1 MTYTKPRKK
10 DTNDFVKVLRAEWI
24 LFLTTRGSMIG
35 MAVALILNMLFG
47 LVITVA
53 GSNGG
58 GYAAFLVGPDGKA
71 VTDKFYFV
79 HRPMTG
85 DGGITVRVTSLTG
98 VITYPPPNH
107 DRIVPGVV
115 PWAKAGIII
124 KDSTRPGSAYAAMM
138 VTGSRGVRMQF
149 NFVHD
154 LSGHMDGVSTESP
167 RWLRLTRKDDAI
179 TGFESN
185 DGTQWTKVGT
195 AHLAGLPSA
204 AEIGLFVTSPSDV
217 TVSEGKGRFTNAT
230 AVFDHLELQGTVPGD
245 EWDHDH
251 IGIDST
257 AGPESGRPGV
267 PASGVKESG
276 DIFTVTGSGDIAP
289 LGTEGGWPIERPLI
303 GVIAGMI
310 ATIVVADR
318 FLTSEYGRSTIRTTK
333 PAAPC
338 RHRALAAKAIV
349 VGTVNFVTGLASA
362 IVVLQMSRQILLSNG
377 VHILPV
383 TVLTELRVIF
393 GTAALLAV
401 TAIFTLA
408 LASLFR
414 RCFAAVITSIAALVL
429 CYLLANFLPL
439 SMSEWLLRV
448 TPAAGFAIQQSIP
461 EYPQVIGF
469 YVPQLGYYPLKPW
482 TGFSV
487 LCGYTAIALGLAVF
501 RLHRKPPY

>member
-1 MTYTKPRKK
+1 MTYTSTQKK
-10 DTNDFVKVLRAEWI
+10 ETDDFVKILRAEWI
-24 LFLTTRGSMIG
+24 KFLTSRFLIFG
-35 MAVALILNMLFG
+35 MAVALILIILFG
-47 LVITVA
+47 LLITVA
-53 GSNGG
+53 GANGG
-58 GYAAFLVGPDGKA
+58 GYAAILVGPDGKA

-79 HRPMTG
+79 HQPLTG
-85 DGGITVRVTSLTG
+85 DGSITVRVTSLTG
-98 VITYPPPNH
+98 MITYPPPNH
-107 DRIVPGVV
+107 DQIVPGVV

-124 KDSTRPGSAYAAMM
+124 KGSTRPGSAYAAMM
-138 VTGSRGVRMQF
+138 VTGSQGVRMQY
-149 NFVHD
+149 NFLHD
-154 LSGHMDGVSTESP
+154 ISGHMDGVSTESP

-230 AVFDHLELQGTVPGD
+230 AVFDHLELQGTVPGA

-251 IGIDST
+251 IGIDSA

-310 ATIVVADR
+310 AVIVVADR
-318 FLTSEYGRSTIRTTK
+318 FLTSEYGRSMIRTTK
-333 PAAPC
+333 PTNPF
-338 RHRALAAKAIV
+338 RHRVLAAKAIV
-349 VGTVNFVTGLASA
+349 IGTVSFVTGLVSA
-362 IVVLQMSRQILLSNG
+362 IVVLLISRQILLSNG
-377 VHILPV
+377 VHIFPV
-383 TVLTELRVIF
+383 TQLTKLRVVF

-401 TAIFTLA
+401 AAIFTLA
-408 LASLFR
+408 LAALFR
-414 RCFAAVITSIAALVL
+414 RRLVAVITSIAVFVL
-429 CYLLANFLPL
+429 CYILANFLPL
-439 SMSEWLLRV
+439 SVSEWLLRV
-448 TPAAGFAIQQSIP
+448 TPAAGFAILQSIP

-469 YVPQLGYYPLKPW
+469 YVPQLGYYPLIPW
-482 TGFSV
+482 TGFAV
-487 LCGYTAIALGLAVF
+487 LCGYTVIALGLAVF
-501 RLHRKPPY
+501 RLHRKDG